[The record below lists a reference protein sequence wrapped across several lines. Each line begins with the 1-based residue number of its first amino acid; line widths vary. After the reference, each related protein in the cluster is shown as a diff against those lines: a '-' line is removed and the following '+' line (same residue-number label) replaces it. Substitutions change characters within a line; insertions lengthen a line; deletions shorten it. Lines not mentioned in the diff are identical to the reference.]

1 MIKGIK
7 KLCFGFIM
15 ALIAGL
21 ISPKIICAK
30 TYDYEKIEVDIAISK
45 DGTFDV
51 AENMEYNLD
60 GDFGFFTRD
69 ISLKDIDYISNIEV
83 FGDGKKLNRDEYDY
97 SQKAGKEHIQWNF
110 LRRDFSSEQKSW
122 SVRYKVH
129 GNLGF
134 YKDHDELYWNA
145 IFSDRDVLVKLAVVN
160 VKLPESQKID
170 KMTAAIYSEQGT
182 SGFIKK
188 IVSPTEYYFE
198 AHNLAPH
205 TNFTI
210 AAGWEKGMFNY
221 SGIFWQYWLRWYRT
235 LGILLPVMTFIAM
248 YILWYE
254 KGRDPRID
262 KTIIAEYSPP
272 DNLRPLEVEVLLKE
286 NATIKGISATLIDL
300 AVRGYLK
307 IYEEKKNL
315 WSPENY
321 KFEILKEWELDNN
334 LADYEKKILEKM
346 FEGKKKA
353 YILRDQIKNKS
364 IILEKIVSLKLPPKT
379 EENIISTEEMK
390 NNAFGNTCG
399 EIYNLVYKS
408 VTRKGEFTK
417 EPNKIRTIYVAI
429 GIILFIGSFCMLGFL
444 QLFNMAWAAA
454 GLIISGLIIFTFGI
468 LMPKKTLKG
477 AEDKYKWLCF
487 KLYLETAEKYRLEA
501 STPEYFEKYL
511 PYAIIMGVENKWGK
525 RFEGIGNIKNPSW
538 YIPTGAHPSY
548 INSAGNFSP
557 SGFAKSMSSMV
568 SSFARSSSSGG
579 GGAGGG
585 GCAGGGGGGGGGGA
599 G

>member
-7 KLCFGFIM
+7 KLCFGFII

-21 ISPKIICAK
+21 ISPKIIFAK
-30 TYDYEKIEVDIAISK
+30 TYDYEKIQVDIAINK

-51 AENMEYNLD
+51 AEDMEYNLD

-145 IFSDRDVLVKLAVVN
+145 IFSDRDVPVKLAVVY
-160 VKLPESQKID
+160 VKLPEPQKID
-170 KMTAAIYSEQGT
+170 KMTATIYSEQGT

-210 AAGWEKGMFNY
+210 VAGWEKGMFNY
-221 SGIFWQYWLRWYRT
+221 GMIFWQYWLAWYRL

-248 YILWYE
+248 YILWYKE
-254 KGRDPRID
+254 GRDPKID

-272 DNLRPLEVEVLLKE
+272 DNLGPMEVEVLLKDY
-286 NATIKGISATLIDL
+286 ASIKGIVATLIDL

-307 IYEEKKNL
+307 IYQEKKNW
-315 WSPENY
+315 WSPEIF
-321 KFEILKEWELDNN
+321 KFEIFDKWRNSPLME
-334 LADYEKKILEKM
+334 YEKKLLEEILNCRLPNVEHSAKLWGKIEYFSDKLGWIDHSEYKENIVSTTELKINM
-346 FEGKKKA
+346 FRNKCREIYKIS
-353 YILRDQIKNKS
+353 YKS
-364 IILEKIVSLKLPPKT
+364 IT
-379 EENIISTEEMK
+379 D
-390 NNAFGNTCG
+390 
-399 EIYNLVYKS
+399 
-408 VTRKGEFTK
+408 KGEFIK
-417 EPNKIRTIYVAI
+417 EPNKIRTIYVAL
-429 GIILFIGSFCMLGFL
+429 GIILFIGSFFMLGFL

-454 GLIISGLIIFTFGI
+454 GLIVSGLIIFIFGI

-511 PYAIIMGVENKWGK
+511 PYAIIMGVEKKWGK

-568 SSFARSSSSGG
+568 SSFARSSSSSG

-585 GCAGGGGGGGGGGA
+585 GFAGGGGGGA